1 MSAGECSSS
10 ESGWTMYL
18 ASPSN
23 GGSNSD
29 DDDYDDDGGDGEV
42 DGLSG
47 GTKTNA
53 GGVAAG
59 GGGEEDDDSMASD
72 ASSGTPGKQQVH
84 DTCQDK
90 KGGHCCSK
98 CWEENQKGERGG
110 RKGVFSSK
118 KRDSSM

>member
-29 DDDYDDDGGDGEV
+29 DDDYEDDGGDGEV
-42 DGLSG
+42 DGLSA

-53 GGVAAG
+53 GG